1 MKSNYNQL
9 GQYIE
14 MVSRTNSDL
23 KYGIEDVR
31 GCSNTKQMMQTR
43 ANLIGRTYEKFIVLR
58 PQEFV
63 FNRRTTRNGEKIG
76 MAYNNTDR
84 EYIFTNDYVA
94 FRVKQEYLDKL
105 LPDYLYMFF
114 CRDEFDRYA
123 RYKST
128 GSATEFFN
136 WEDMCAVPFEI
147 PPMDFQQLVVN
158 AYKVLNERIET
169 KQKIN
174 DNLANQI
181 SAIYDDYF
189 VQYKCSTVTSYIDS
203 PLGKIPSNYKV
214 LTIGE
219 LGCDISDGN
228 YSSKYPKADEFQT
241 VGIPFIRGVDFIGTN
256 ISKRNLLYITPE
268 KHNELLKGHTKENDI
283 LITTRGVG
291 IGKIAFVPSDMIDV
305 NINSQLIRINGG
317 NTYPRV
323 FLSQSLIS
331 NRGKNE
337 IQANVTGS
345 AQPQLPV
352 GNFKNIKIVIPPESQ
367 ILDFCRICNPLL
379 NAQLENYQEI
389 DVLQKLL
396 DVLLT
401 KLSSR

>member
-174 DNLANQI
+174 DNLEATL
-181 SAIYDDYF
+181 SALYKEFFTITSSDELPFGWRVAPFSDIAAITMGQSPQGDD
-189 VQYKCSTVTSYIDS
+189 C
-203 PLGKIPSNYKV
+203 N
-214 LTIGE
+214 
-219 LGCDISDGN
+219 N
-228 YSSKYPKADEFQT
+228 
-241 VGIPFIRGVDFIGTN
+241 N
-256 ISKRNLLYITPE
+256 
-268 KHNELLKGHTKENDI
+268 
-283 LITTRGVG
+283 GVG
-291 IGKIAFVPSDMIDV
+291 
-305 NINSQLIRINGG
+305 
-317 NTYPRV
+317 
-323 FLSQSLIS
+323 
-331 NRGKNE
+331 E
-337 IQANVTGS
+337 
-345 AQPQLPV
+345 
-352 GNFKNIKIVIPPESQ
+352 
-367 ILDFCRICNPLL
+367 PLL
-379 NAQLENYQEI
+379 NGPTEFGFYSPSPMQWTTNGKKHCVEGDLLFCVRGSTTGRMNWANQSYAIGRGLAAIHHKSDCTLNWFVKAMIDNSLQEILSAATGSTFPNVGKDLLNGFQVIIPDDNSLREFGVKGHSIFSMISNNAKEI
-389 DVLQKLL
+389 DVLVGLQRTLLSKL
-396 DVLLT
+396 T
-401 KLSSR
+401 I

>member
-1 MKSNYNQL
+1 MYKTIEELVTRVDERNNDGIVSELIGVSIDKCFIKSVANTNGTDLSKYKIIRKNDFAVSLMQ
-9 GQYIE
+9 
-14 MVSRTNSDL
+14 VSRDGKIPVARL
-23 KYGIEDVR
+23 EE
-31 GCSNTKQMMQTR
+31 
-43 ANLIGRTYEKFIVLR
+43 YEEAIMS
-58 PQEFV
+58 P
-63 FNRRTTRNGEKIG
+63 
-76 MAYNNTDR
+76 AYP
-84 EYIFTNDYVA
+84 I
-94 FRVKQEYLDKL
+94 FRVKDNNIILPEYLEMWFKR
-105 LPDYLYMFF
+105 P
-114 CRDEFDRYA
+114 EFDREA
-123 RYKST
+123 AFIAVGGVR
-128 GSATEFFN
+128 GSMPWEEFAK
-136 WEDMCAVPFEI
+136 MKLPVPPIEKQRKI
-147 PPMDFQQLVVN
+147 VN
-158 AYKVLNERIET
+158 AYKIVTDRIAL

>member
-114 CRDEFDRYA
+114 CRDEFDRFA

-174 DNLANQI
+174 DNLEETAQSLFQEQFAAFYNENELPDGYSIATLDSLCSIKGGKRLPADGELLDTPTAHPYIRVRDLGSNRYVCLTNQFQYI
-181 SAIYDDYF
+181 DEETHSAI
-189 VQYKCSTVTSYIDS
+189 SRYIVNTNDIVIS
-203 PLGKIPSNYKV
+203 IVG
-214 LTIGE
+214 TIG
-219 LGCDISDGN
+219 L
-228 YSSKYPKADEFQT
+228 
-241 VGIPFIRGVDFIGTN
+241 
-256 ISKRNLLYITPE
+256 
-268 KHNELLKGHTKENDI
+268 
-283 LITTRGVG
+283 
-291 IGKIAFVPSDMIDV
+291 IGKIHTSLNNANLTENCVKLANIHTVTPDYLYYTLCYKKQIKEIELLTVGAVQSKLPMYNIQSMKILVPPAEVIEDFQHKFDIF
-305 NINSQLIRINGG
+305 NEQIEA
-317 NTYPRV
+317 NT
-323 FLSQSLIS
+323 I
-331 NRGKNE
+331 E
-337 IQANVTGS
+337 IQR
-345 AQPQLPV
+345 LY
-352 GNFKNIKIVIPPESQ
+352 E
-367 ILDFCRICNPLL
+367 
-379 NAQLENYQEI
+379 
-389 DVLQKLL
+389 LQS
-396 DVLLT
+396 VLLA
-401 KLSSR
+401 KLAY

>member
-1 MKSNYNQL
+1 MKSNYDIL
-9 GQYIE
+9 GNHI
-14 MVSRTNSDL
+14 R
-23 KYGIEDVR
+23 
-31 GCSNTKQMMQTR
+31 
-43 ANLIGRTYEKFIVLR
+43 LID
-58 PQEFV
+58 
-63 FNRRTTRNGEKIG
+63 TRNRESI
-76 MAYNNTDR
+76 TDR
-84 EYIFTNDYVA
+84 VLGINIDKFFMPSVA
-94 FRVKQEYLDKL
+94 NVIGTDLSKYKL
-105 LPDYLYMFF
+105 ITKGKFACNPMHVGRDERLPVALYDEEKPAIVSPAYFMFEVIDNSILNEDYLMMWF
-114 CRDEFDRYA
+114 RRPEFDRICWLH
-123 RYKST
+123 T
-128 GSATEFFN
+128 DGSVRGGITWDDICRLEL
-136 WEDMCAVPFEI
+136 PI
-147 PPMDFQQLVVN
+147 PPIENQLEIVN
-158 AYKVLNERIET
+158 SYKAITERIAL

>member
-1 MKSNYNQL
+1 MKSNYKQL
-9 GQYIE
+9 GQFIRQ
-14 MVSRTNSDL
+14 V
-23 KYGIEDVR
+23 DVR
-31 GCSNTKQMMQTR
+31 NSEGKEE
-43 ANLIGRTYEKFIVLR
+43 NLLGVSVQKKFIPSIANTVGTDFKKYKVVKKGQFTYI
-58 PQEFV
+58 PDTS
-63 FNRRTTRNGEKIG
+63 RRGDKIG
-76 MAYNNTDR
+76 IALL
-84 EYIFTNDYVA
+84 EDYEEGLVSNVYTV
-94 FRVKQEYLDKL
+94 FEIIDEKQLIPEYLML
-105 LPDYLYMFF
+105 WFSRP
-114 CRDEFDRYA
+114 EFDRYA
-123 RYKST
+123 RFKSHGSVREVMDWDEMCKVELPVPPYEKQKEIVDGYKAIT
-128 GSATEFFN
+128 
-136 WEDMCAVPFEI
+136 
-147 PPMDFQQLVVN
+147 
-158 AYKVLNERIET
+158 ERIAL